1 MPKPEKRKKLTI
13 KKTFVRRKR
22 KQLYFLQKNIKNSG
36 RPNFNVLL
44 NSLSKQD
51 YFRTDISLFPNNVF
65 CTFKNVGQ
73 NKLISRVSA
82 GKYKLKVS
90 KKSLKYAS
98 KLVITNFFRDL
109 KKKKVSFSKPMILVL
124 VSPVNLRKKIIISVF
139 NLLKNVKNKRIAFF
153 VKPKKFFNGCRAKKQ
168 IRKKQKRYAIYK

>member
-1 MPKPEKRKKLTI
+1 MLKPEKRKKLSS
-13 KKTFVRRKR
+13 KRVLVRRKR
-22 KQLYFLQKNIKNSG
+22 RALSFLQKNIKNAG
-36 RPNFNVLL
+36 RPNFNVLS
-44 NSLSKQD
+44 NSFSKQD

-65 CTFKNVGQ
+65 CSFKNVAK

-98 KLVITNFFRDL
+98 KLVITNFFREL
-109 KKKKVSFSKPMILVL
+109 KKKKVSFSKPIVLVL
-124 VSPVNLRKKIIISVF
+124 VSPANLRKKIVVNTF
-139 NLLKNVKNKRIAFF
+139 ALLKNVKNKRIAFF

-168 IRKKQKRYAIYK
+168 IRKKQKRYALYK